1 MPPHPEDPNSFFM
14 EEHMTARR
22 FALAVVACVLGGL
35 VALAADD
42 PNMGTWKLNAAKSK
56 IGAGAQTPSNVV
68 YAPAGDSVKV
78 TVDGVDGTGKAVHSE
93 WTGKFDG
100 KDYPVTGD
108 STADMRSY
116 TKVNATTLSFAQKKG
131 GKETLSGKIVVAAD
145 GKSRTVTTT
154 TTPADGKKVNSTALY
169 DKQ

>member
-1 MPPHPEDPNSFFM
+1 
-14 EEHMTARR
+14 MTSRQ
-22 FALAVVACVLGGL
+22 FALAVVGCVLGGL

-42 PNMGTWKLNAAKSK
+42 PHMGTWKLNAAKSK
-56 IGAGAQTPSNVV
+56 IAAGAPTNNTVI
-68 YAPAGDSVKV
+68 YAAAGDSVKV
-78 TVDGVDGTGKAVHSE
+78 TVDGVDGTGKAAHNE

-108 STADMRSY
+108 PNQDMRSY
-116 TKVNATTLSFAQKKG
+116 TRVNPTTLSVTQKKG
-131 GKETLSGKIVVAAD
+131 GKETTSGKIVVSAD

-154 TTPADGKKVNSTALY
+154 ITGADGKKVNSTAVY